1 MHIYKLVGIRA
12 GKFLSV
18 GGKKRFS
25 VVKTGVAKIVFAG
38 KNILFAE
45 KELVMKIYCVERL
58 DIFARQLFVLFVAGN
73 E

>member
-25 VVKTGVAKIVFAG
+25 VVKTGVAKIVFFAG
-38 KNILFAE
+38 KNILLP
-45 KELVMKIYCVERL
+45 KKSL
-58 DIFARQLFVLFVAGN
+58 
-73 E
+73 